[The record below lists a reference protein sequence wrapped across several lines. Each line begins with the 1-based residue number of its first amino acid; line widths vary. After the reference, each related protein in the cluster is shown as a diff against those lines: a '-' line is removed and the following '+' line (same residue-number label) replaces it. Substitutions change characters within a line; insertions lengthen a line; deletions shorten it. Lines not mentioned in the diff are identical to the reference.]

1 MRRQSWE
8 AILKIMECSVSVG
21 ETFHYYGDQ
30 IEEDETGGAYSTH
43 DKNWKC
49 TKTLVGKPE

>member
-1 MRRQSWE
+1 
-8 AILKIMECSVSVG
+8 MECSVSVG